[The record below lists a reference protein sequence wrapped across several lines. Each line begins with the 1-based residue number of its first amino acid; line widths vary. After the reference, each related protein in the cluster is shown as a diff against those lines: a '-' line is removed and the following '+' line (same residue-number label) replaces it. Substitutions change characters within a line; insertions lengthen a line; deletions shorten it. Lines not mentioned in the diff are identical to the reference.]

1 MHAYYIDAYNPT
13 RTFVS
18 ENNSSTNGCSLVPIG
33 EGSFVWRANEWNM
46 DSGQG
51 FRMAWLP
58 IKQMFT
64 NLKNQ
69 NGDAIAL
76 NATIDPSLTGS
87 NGFMFDSFYN
97 STQYGALHVMDR
109 WVTT

>member
-1 MHAYYIDAYNPT
+1 M
-13 RTFVS
+13 
-18 ENNSSTNGCSLVPIG
+18 
-33 EGSFVWRANEWNM
+33 WRANENNN

-51 FRMAWLP
+51 FRMSWLP

-69 NGDAIAL
+69 DGTAIAL
-76 NATIDPSLTGS
+76 NATIDPQLTGS
-87 NGFMFDSFYN
+87 NGYMFDTAYA
-97 STQYGALHVMDR
+97 STQYGAMHVMDR

>member
-1 MHAYYIDAYNPT
+1 M
-13 RTFVS
+13 
-18 ENNSSTNGCSLVPIG
+18 
-33 EGSFVWRANEWNM
+33 WRANEWNM

-76 NATIDPSLTGS
+76 NATIDPALTGS
-87 NGFMFDSFYN
+87 NGYMFDSFYN